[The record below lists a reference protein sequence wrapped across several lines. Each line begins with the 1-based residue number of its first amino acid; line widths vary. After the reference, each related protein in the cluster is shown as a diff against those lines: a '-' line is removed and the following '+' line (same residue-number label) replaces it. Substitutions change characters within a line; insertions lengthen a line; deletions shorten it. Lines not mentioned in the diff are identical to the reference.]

1 MLSTHERQET
11 ADRWWR
17 IARRWSRSAV
27 SSVDNKAQSCVV
39 ESGLAQKIH
48 ARISTR
54 WCGLIIV
61 VIAYIVGARLTW
73 RKWPDVLVDF
83 GIQLYLPWR
92 ISNGSVL
99 YRDVMH
105 LAGGPLSQYYH
116 ALLFSIF
123 GASYLT
129 IVVSNLT
136 IALALLFLIYRS
148 FLACSDVW
156 TATTISLGV
165 ILVFT
170 FNQFSDVGNYNFI
183 SPYSHEV
190 WHGTALSIFA
200 VTLLSQWLVEPKT
213 KFAAGAGFCAGLV
226 FMTKPDVFAALMM
239 SFIAALA
246 LVVTKD
252 GVKAG
257 SRLIVWALAAT
268 LPPVLGFLFYFHRF
282 EDWRASARSVAF
294 AWVPVLGSSVSKEPF
309 YKWCMGLDVPG
320 YHIRAML
327 IQFVII
333 AAVIM
338 TCAVWFRRE
347 VNTPSKRPVTIGLIA
362 LLLALAS
369 GIDWVDCGRSLPLL
383 VLVLGILLAIRYHS
397 ALRDKSLA
405 GTAAGT
411 SIGGTS
417 RNGRPTVPDVSL
429 VFPLLWCV
437 FAFALLA
444 KLGFYT
450 RIWHYGFVLAMPAF
464 VAAVYLSL
472 WFLPQML
479 EKYGVRR
486 NLFRATIWLLLLTGF
501 LRLFVQSQVTYHN
514 KNVPVG
520 HGKDVILAFDEKVNP
535 AGPAI
540 QSALD
545 WMEKNVPRQSTL
557 AVLPEGA
564 IVNYLGRWQNPT
576 RYLAWDPAQIAGFGQ
591 DNMISAFENNSPDY
605 VMLIHRDS
613 FDYGVKFFGQEEK
626 FGLKL
631 MQWIEANYQPVYL
644 IGNEPLRN
652 SLFGIKI
659 LKRVSSKES
668 K

>member
-1 MLSTHERQET
+1 MLSTHDRQET
-11 ADRWWR
+11 ADAWWR
-17 IARRWSRSAV
+17 IPRRWSRCAV
-27 SSVDNKAQSCVV
+27 SSVDVPSSVV
-39 ESGLAQKIH
+39 ERGLAQKIH

-54 WCGLIIV
+54 WFGLIIV
-61 VIAYIVGARLTW
+61 LIAFFVGAWLTW

-83 GIQLYLPWR
+83 GIQLYLPWS
-92 ISNGSVL
+92 ISTGSVL

-129 IVVSNLT
+129 IVISNLT
-136 IALALLFLIYRS
+136 IALALVVLIYRS

-156 TATTISLGV
+156 TATTISMGV

-170 FNQFSDVGNYNFI
+170 FNQFSDIGNYNFI

-190 WHGTALSIFA
+190 WHGTVLSIVA
-200 VTLLSQWLVEPKT
+200 VTLLSRWLVEPKR

-246 LVVTKD
+246 LAVTKD
-252 GVKAG
+252 GVKAAL
-257 SRLIVWALAAT
+257 RLVLWALVAA
-268 LPPVLGFLFYFHRF
+268 LPPVLAFLLYFHHF
-282 EDWRASARSVAF
+282 EDWRTSARSVAF

-309 YKWCMGLDVPG
+309 YKWCMGLDVPS

-327 IQFVII
+327 IQFLII
-333 AAVIM
+333 GAAIM
-338 TCAVWFRRE
+338 TCAIWFRRE
-347 VNTPSKRPVTIGLIA
+347 INTPTKRVVTVGLIA

-383 VLVLGILLAIRYHS
+383 VLVLGVLLAIKYRS
-397 ALRDKSLA
+397 AHGDERLA
-405 GTAAGT
+405 DTPDRSCLTG
-411 SIGGTS
+411 IN
-417 RNGRPTVPDVSL
+417 RNVPATVIDISL
-429 VFPLLWCV
+429 VFPILWCV
-437 FAFALLA
+437 FAFGLLA

-450 RIWHYGFVLAMPAF
+450 RIWHYGFILAMPAF
-464 VAAVYLSL
+464 VAAVYLLL
-472 WFLPQML
+472 WFLPQL
-479 EKYGVRR
+479 LQKYSVRR
-486 NLFRATIWLLLLTGF
+486 NFFRATIWLLLLTGF
-501 LRLFVQSQVTYHN
+501 LRLFVQSQVTYRN

-520 HGKDVILAFDEKVNP
+520 HGKDVLLAFDEKVNP

-564 IVNYLGRWQNPT
+564 IVNYLGRWRNPT

-591 DNMISAFENNSPDY
+591 DNMISAFENNCPDY

-644 IGNEPLRN
+644 VGNEPLRN

-659 LKRVSSKES
+659 LKRISSKES

>member
-11 ADRWWR
+11 ADAWWR
-17 IARRWSRSAV
+17 ISRRSSRSAV
-27 SSVDNKAQSCVV
+27 PSVGSGAQT
-39 ESGLAQKIH
+39 SGVQSTLTEKIH

-54 WCGLIIV
+54 WFGLLIVIITYF
-61 VIAYIVGARLTW
+61 AGAWLTW

-83 GIQLYLPWR
+83 GIQLYLPWS

-105 LAGGPLSQYYH
+105 LSGGPLSQYYH

-129 IVVSNLT
+129 IVVSNLA
-136 IALALLFLIYRS
+136 IGLALFFLVYRY

-165 ILVFT
+165 ILVFA
-170 FNQFSDVGNYNFI
+170 FNQFSDIGNYNFI

-190 WHGTALSIFA
+190 WHGTVLSIVA
-200 VTLLSQWLVEPKT
+200 VTFLSRWLVEPKR

-226 FMTKPDVFAALMM
+226 FMTKPDVFAALLMA
-239 SFIAALA
+239 FFAALA
-246 LVVTKD
+246 LVVTKN
-252 GVKAG
+252 GVKAA
-257 SRLIVWALAAT
+257 SNLVAWALSAA
-268 LPPVLGFLFYFHRF
+268 LPPVLGFLIYFHRF
-282 EDWRASARSVAF
+282 EDWQTSARSVAF
-294 AWVPVLGSSVSKEPF
+294 AWVPVLGSSVSNEPF
-309 YKWCMGLDVPG
+309 YKWCMGLDVPS

-327 IQFVII
+327 MQFAVVT
-333 AAVIM
+333 AVIM
-338 TCAVWFRRE
+338 TCAIWFRRE
-347 VNTPSKRPVTIGLIA
+347 VNTPTKRLVTVGLIA
-362 LLLALAS
+362 LLVALAS

-383 VLVLGILLAIRYHS
+383 VLMLGILLAIRYRS
-397 ALRDKSLA
+397 ALRDKNLA
-405 GTAAGT
+405 DTAERS
-411 SIGGTS
+411 SIGGAS
-417 RNGRPTVPDVSL
+417 PSVRPTVPDLSL
-429 VFPLLWCV
+429 VFPLLWSV
-437 FAFALLA
+437 FAFGLLA

-450 RIWHYGFVLAMPAF
+450 RIWHYGFILAMPAF
-464 VAAVYLSL
+464 VAAIYLLL
-472 WFLPQML
+472 WVLPQTL

-486 NLFRATIWLLLLTGF
+486 NIFRVTIWLLLLTGF
-501 LRLFVQSQVTYHN
+501 LRLFVQSQATYRH

-520 HGKDVILAFDEKVNP
+520 HGNDVLLSFDEKVNP

-545 WMEKNVPRQSTL
+545 WMEKNIPRQSTL

-564 IVNYLGRWQNPT
+564 IVNYLGRWHNPT

-591 DNMISAFENNSPDY
+591 DNMISAFENNSPEY

-613 FDYGVKFFGQEEK
+613 FDYGVKLFGQEEK

-644 IGNEPLRN
+644 IGHEPLRN

-668 K
+668 N